1 MESVSRVRYLRLK
14 DTPFEAREFSL
25 LWLIALATYG
35 VGDIV
40 TTLTILYYERRFDEA
55 NALLVASTD
64 ALGHWGL
71 VLPKLAVFFLC
82 LGICVYGARVG
93 DKVLYYLPPVT
104 LSVIGAFATAFN
116 LRLFVG

>member
-1 MESVSRVRYLRLK
+1 MRGVSRLRHLRLE

-55 NALLVASTD
+55 NALLVASRTFGGGGFLGLELLVIYLSRPGIWGGVLEED
-64 ALGHWGL
+64 RAALLGPPALLTVLGL
-71 VLPKLAVFFLC
+71 A
-82 LGICVYGARVG
+82 
-93 DKVLYYLPPVT
+93 
-104 LSVIGAFATAFN
+104 
-116 LRLFVG
+116 